1 MRSRGVLCCFLLF
14 CSFHD
19 AHAECGL
26 DARARIDGE
35 KKESVC
41 KEAVKALQTVFQHKT
56 PDKVG
61 DSAALEM
68 VCPIMQMEALADDS
82 SGQCLQSFS
91 VLIRDGALGDTAVPL
106 ADEALQYQPCHGEVQ
121 ILSPGFE
128 SGRRPKFQ
136 PVETPAPPEQRA
148 CPHPEYFFSCVPS
161 PGHGPR
167 APTPAPP
174 GFSEHRIERLHFFPP
189 KDLLS
194 RAVRSD
200 CTMPETDSSA

>member
-82 SGQCLQSFS
+82 SGQCLHPLA
-91 VLIRDGALGDTAVPL
+91 VLILDGTFGDTAVPT
-106 ADEALQYQPCHGEVQ
+106 DEALQHQPCRGQVQ
-121 ILSPGFE
+121 IFSPAFE
-128 SGRRPKFQ
+128 GGRRPKFQ
-136 PVETPAPPEQRA
+136 PQETPAPLGQGKERVHIRNAFAAALRHQDTAPRSKSSASKSSRTSDRA
-148 CPHPEYFFSCVPS
+148 VS
-161 PGHGPR
+161 
-167 APTPAPP
+167 
-174 GFSEHRIERLHFFPP
+174 
-189 KDLLS
+189 LLS
-194 RAVRSD
+194 PRRFTVQ
-200 CTMPETDSSA
+200 TSSP